1 MQLSAI
7 VQFFLELG
15 LLLFSSEKQTRQAHS
30 LPPPSA
36 QFQPPLCAQ
45 PPCQLWQE
53 PVECCEAQAPPLVR
67 QLWWQGTRYFPGN
80 GGPAIQQPRGRF
92 TCLQENGKWRCV
104 WPPNQSLLLPWAQRW
119 RKSRAWAPVS
129 GSGLAS
135 ASDAV
140 PQLSESGFSV
150 CPFPLLHHHHHH
162 LLFFSA
168 PGETQVTQKATANG
182 TPVPHCRPSA
192 WTALQPQ
199 EGVQW
204 ATRW

>member
-7 VQFFLELG
+7 VQFVFITSKVG
-15 LLLFSSEKQTRQAHS
+15 CCYIQMEKQTRQAHS

-53 PVECCEAQAPPLVR
+53 PAECCEAQAPPLVR
-67 QLWWQGTRYFPGN
+67 QLWWQGTRYFTGHSSPT
-80 GGPAIQQPRGRF
+80 IQQPRGSF

-104 WPPNQSLLLPWAQRW
+104 WPPDPSLLLPWVQRW
-119 RKSRAWAPVS
+119 CKSRAWASVS

-140 PQLSESGFSV
+140 PQLSEPGFSI
-150 CPFPLLHHHHHH
+150 CPFPLHL

-168 PGETQVTQKATANG
+168 PGETQVTQKATAND
-182 TPVPHCRPSA
+182 TPMPHCRPSA

-204 ATRW
+204 ASRW